1 MGELRISTHAARVR
15 SRDRLWRSA
24 ARCLTALVILVMPAA
39 FAPAQQA
46 APTQQEASLQQQ
58 EGQAAQA
65 QRQKTQPL
73 NNAPFWRDVRDGDV
87 NPNQTTQVHGIET
100 SVLIQNEGELWRRV
114 RNGPITVYGGWLL
127 AGTFLA
133 IGIYY
138 WWRGKIMLHEPRT
151 GREILRFTP
160 WQRFVHWT
168 TATCFVILAV
178 SGIFML
184 FGRYVI
190 LPLVGY
196 TLFSFLTFIG
206 KNLHNFVGPLFVVS
220 TLVMIVTYIRGNSFR
235 RYDWT
240 WMRRIGDFLKGRHVS
255 AGRYNAGEKVWFWLG
270 VTLLGITVSATGL
283 VLDFP
288 NFGQGRETMQ
298 LANVIHAVAAVG
310 FMALSL
316 GHIYLGTLGL
326 EGSYDAMRHGTV
338 DETWAKEHHDIWYQE
353 VMSERGHPAP
363 GLSPARAPASPMKD
377 GWGL

>member
-1 MGELRISTHAARVR
+1 MHRISALRWPAR
-15 SRDRLWRSA
+15 LF
-24 ARCLTALVILVMPAA
+24 ALLV
-39 FAPAQQA
+39 FAVLLPSGYVLAQESGAQQGA
-46 APTQQEASLQQQ
+46 ADLPRAA
-58 EGQAAQA
+58 EGQPAQA
-65 QRQKTQPL
+65 QRQAVQPG
-73 NNAPFWRDVRDGDV
+73 NNAPFWRDVREGER
-87 NPNQTTQVHGIET
+87 NAYQTTQVRGVET
-100 SVLIQNEGELWRRV
+100 SILVQTEGEMWRRI

-127 AGTFLA
+127 VAAFLM
-133 IGIYY
+133 IGLFY

-160 WQRFVHWT
+160 WERLVHWT
-168 TATCFVILAV
+168 TAICFVILAV

-190 LPLVGY
+190 LPLFGY
-196 TLFSFLTFIG
+196 TVFSFLTIIG
-206 KNLHNFVGPLFVVS
+206 KNLHNFVGPLFVVC
-220 TLVMIVTYIRGNSFR
+220 TLLMIVTYLRGNFFR

-255 AGRYNAGEKVWFWLG
+255 AGRYNAGEKVWFWVG
-270 VTLLGITVSATGL
+270 VTLAGIVVSASGL

-298 LANVIHAVAAVG
+298 VANVIHAVAAIG

-316 GHIYLGTLGL
+316 GHIYLGTIGL

-353 VMSERGHPAP
+353 EMAKRGERAGGAGMAP
-363 GLSPARAPASPMKD
+363 TGATASSMKE
-377 GWGL
+377 GWKL

>member
-1 MGELRISTHAARVR
+1 MFSSPVLHCALRH
-15 SRDRLWRSA
+15 L
-24 ARCLTALVILVMPAA
+24 LALSILLIPQT
-39 FAPAQQA
+39 FALAQHA
-46 APTQQEASLQQQ
+46 APTQQEATLQQQ

-65 QRQKTQPL
+65 QRQTTQPL
-73 NNAPFWRDVRDGDV
+73 NNAPFWRDVREGEL
-87 NPNQTTQVHGIET
+87 NPNQTTQVRGVET
-100 SVLIQNEGELWRRV
+100 SVLIQNEGELWRRI

-127 AGTFLA
+127 ASAFLA
-133 IGIYY
+133 IGLFY

-160 WQRFVHWT
+160 WERIVHWT
-168 TATCFVILAV
+168 TAICFVILAV

-190 LPLVGY
+190 LPLFGY
-196 TLFSFLTFIG
+196 TLFSFLTVVG
-206 KNLHNFVGPLFVVS
+206 KNLHNFVGPLFVVC
-220 TLVMIVTYIRGNSFR
+220 TLVMIVTYLRGNFFR

-270 VTLLGITVSATGL
+270 VTMSGIIVSATGL

-316 GHIYLGTLGL
+316 GHIYLGTIGL
-326 EGSYDAMRHGTV
+326 EGSYDAMRRGSV
-338 DETWAKEHHDIWYQE
+338 DETWAKEHHDIWYRQ
-353 VMSERGHPAP
+353 VISDQTRPAP
-363 GLSPARAPASPMKD
+363 AVPPVRSRPASSV
-377 GWGL
+377 